1 MEAHAKVT
9 VFATSIKDNEIGKAI
24 YADYLP
30 AALADGSFMTAPAP
44 AVVGKGLEAIQE
56 GLERLKKGVS
66 ASKLVVMLP

>member
-1 MEAHAKVT
+1 MKAHAKVT

-30 AALADGSFMTAPAP
+30 AALASGSFIAAPAP
-44 AVVGKGLEAIQE
+44 MVVGQGLEAIQG
-56 GLERLKKGVS
+56 GLERLNKGVS